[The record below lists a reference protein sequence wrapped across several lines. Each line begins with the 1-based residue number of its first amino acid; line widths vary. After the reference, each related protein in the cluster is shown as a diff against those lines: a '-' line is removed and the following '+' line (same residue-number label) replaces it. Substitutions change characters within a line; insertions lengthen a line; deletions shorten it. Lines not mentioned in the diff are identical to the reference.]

1 MHIQLKR
8 NYKKEYQN
16 FSDYINIR
24 NNNMNINI
32 YCISPSNNPILYS
45 SLLYTTV
52 LIPSKS
58 A

>member
-1 MHIQLKR
+1 MQIQLKR

-32 YCISPSNNPILYS
+32 YCISPSNNPILYY
-45 SLLYTTV
+45 SLLYKTL

-58 A
+58 D